1 MTKFMGL
8 EMTLLLWSFSK
19 YLSKYP
25 DAIVPHLLL
34 RKMLVKETLTNGRHA
49 GDQVG
54 EVLVNNWRGNEGE
67 VAKARKGR
75 KQFV

>member
-1 MTKFMGL
+1 
-8 EMTLLLWSFSK
+8 
-19 YLSKYP
+19 
-25 DAIVPHLLL
+25 
-34 RKMLVKETLTNGRHA
+34 MLVKETLTNGRHA